1 MKKLLMAAFSG
12 FAFLM
17 FVSAA
22 SAGPILQMRLV
33 TETAA
38 GDCDCDDMA
47 IAQKNDDAG
56 KKELLHVMH
65 KVLIDQTDLESAEVI
80 TDNLGHPQI
89 TIRFNANGAKH
100 FAEVTRI
107 NINERL
113 AIIVDG
119 KLYSAPTIRSEI
131 SESAVITGSF
141 SKEEA
146 KDLAAKLNEAAR
158 KK

>member
-1 MKKLLMAAFSG
+1 MAA
-12 FAFLM
+12 
-17 FVSAA
+17 A
-22 SAGPILQMRLV
+22 SVGPVLQMRLV

-47 IAQKNDDAG
+47 VVQKNDEAG
-56 KKELLHVMH
+56 KRELLHVLH
-65 KVLIDQTDLESAEVI
+65 KVLIDQTGLESAEVS
-80 TDNLGHPQI
+80 TDNLGRPQI

-100 FAEVTRI
+100 LAEATRN
-107 NINERL
+107 NINKRM

-119 KLYSAPTIRSEI
+119 KLYSAPTIKSEI

-146 KDLAAKLNEAAR
+146 KDLAAKLNEAA
-158 KK
+158 KKK